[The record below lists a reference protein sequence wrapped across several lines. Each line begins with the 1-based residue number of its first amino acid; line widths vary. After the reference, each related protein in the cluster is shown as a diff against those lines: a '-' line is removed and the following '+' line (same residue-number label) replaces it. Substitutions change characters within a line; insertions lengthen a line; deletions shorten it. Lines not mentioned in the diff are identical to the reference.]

1 MSTTIT
7 IPAELVEYLRTCLH
21 SELGGAADEI
31 SDTVMQPMRER
42 YPEWYD
48 DGLARLDRTRVL
60 LDAIGWADPS
70 DPVPVEIDLSAHSA
84 ALIAGL
90 EGAVV
95 IAESDS
101 TEAPDEQGRTDAAMR
116 MYALRDLQAVAR
128 LRAGGDG

>member
-7 IPAELVEYLRTCLH
+7 IPAELMEYLRTCLH

-31 SDTVMQPMRER
+31 GSTTTQPMRER

-48 DGLARLDRTRVL
+48 DGLTRLDRTRAL

-70 DPVPVEIDLSAHSA
+70 DPAPFEIDLSAHSA

-90 EGAVV
+90 EVAVV

-116 MYALRDLQAVAR
+116 MYALRDLLAVAR
-128 LRAGGDG
+128 LRSGNSA